1 MVWVKVMD
9 IKIQEGKMEENINQA
24 TTQDQVSQKISEA
37 IKDVFPVSQELNSIS
52 NGIKDGSVQDGEQT
66 EKIVKDLIETGYLGI
81 INFDKG
87 LLSYINTQSK
97 NNDEPK
103 ESKEMVQENIAE
115 KEKENQGLPVNQL
128 AEIALLNSNI
138 EQLIRL
144 ESEVREE
151 ASKLNKGLKEC
162 KLDEASEDIHGLTET
177 FQEYVKE
184 VKRDYQS
191 IIEDLKENRKRM
203 EKSTE
208 KLRDESFDIMHR
220 EGNKQFV
227 IYGAAVCSVLTLIVS
242 IVNLFV

>member
-1 MVWVKVMD
+1 M
-9 IKIQEGKMEENINQA
+9 QEDTNQA
-24 TTQDQVSQKISEA
+24 TTHDQVSQTISEA
-37 IKDVFPVSQELNSIS
+37 IRDVFPVAQELSDIS
-52 NGIKDGSVQDGEQT
+52 NGLKDGSVQDGEET
-66 EKIVKDLIETGYLGI
+66 EKIIKELIETGYLGI

-97 NNDEPK
+97 SEEPK
-103 ESKEMVQENIAE
+103 ESKEMVQESIPE
-115 KEKENQGLPVNQL
+115 KDKESQGLPVNQL

-138 EQLIRL
+138 EQLVQL
-144 ESEVREE
+144 EKEVREE
-151 ASKLNKGLKEC
+151 TSKLNKGLKEC

-208 KLRDESFDIMHR
+208 KLRDESFDIIHR

-227 IYGAAVCSVLTLIVS
+227 IYGAAVCSALTLIVS
-242 IVNLFV
+242 IVSLFV

>member
-1 MVWVKVMD
+1 M
-9 IKIQEGKMEENINQA
+9 QEDINQA
-24 TTQDQVSQKISEA
+24 TTHDQVSQTISEA
-37 IKDVFPVSQELNSIS
+37 IRDVFPVAQELSDIS
-52 NGIKDGSVQDGEQT
+52 NGLKDGSVQDGEET
-66 EKIVKDLIETGYLGI
+66 EKIIKELIETGYLGI

-97 NNDEPK
+97 SEEPK
-103 ESKEMVQENIAE
+103 ESKEMVQESIPE
-115 KEKENQGLPVNQL
+115 KDKESQGLPVNQL

-138 EQLIRL
+138 EQLVQL
-144 ESEVREE
+144 EKEVREE
-151 ASKLNKGLKEC
+151 TSKLNKGLKEC

-208 KLRDESFDIMHR
+208 KLRDESFDIIHR

-227 IYGAAVCSVLTLIVS
+227 IYGAAVCSALTLIVS
-242 IVNLFV
+242 IVSLFV

>member
-1 MVWVKVMD
+1 M
-9 IKIQEGKMEENINQA
+9 QEDINQA
-24 TTQDQVSQKISEA
+24 TTHDQVSQTISEA
-37 IKDVFPVSQELNSIS
+37 IRDVFPVAQELSDIS
-52 NGIKDGSVQDGEQT
+52 NGLKDGSVQDGEET
-66 EKIVKDLIETGYLGI
+66 EKIIKELIETGYLGI

-97 NNDEPK
+97 SEEPK
-103 ESKEMVQENIAE
+103 ESKEMVQESIPE
-115 KEKENQGLPVNQL
+115 KDKESQGLPVNQL

-138 EQLIRL
+138 EQLVQL
-144 ESEVREE
+144 EKEVREE

-227 IYGAAVCSVLTLIVS
+227 IYGAAVCSVLTLIAS
-242 IVNLFV
+242 IVNIFI

>member
-1 MVWVKVMD
+1 M
-9 IKIQEGKMEENINQA
+9 QEDTNQA
-24 TTQDQVSQKISEA
+24 TTQDQVSQTISEA
-37 IKDVFPVSQELNSIS
+37 IRDVFPVAQELSDIS
-52 NGIKDGSVQDGEQT
+52 NGLKDGSVQDGEET
-66 EKIVKDLIETGYLGI
+66 EKIIKELIETGYLGI

-97 NNDEPK
+97 SEEPK
-103 ESKEMVQENIAE
+103 ESKEMVQESIPE
-115 KEKENQGLPVNQL
+115 KDKESQGLPVNQL

-138 EQLIRL
+138 EQLVQL
-144 ESEVREE
+144 EKEVREE
-151 ASKLNKGLKEC
+151 TSKLNKGLKEC

-208 KLRDESFDIMHR
+208 KLRDESFDIIHR

-227 IYGAAVCSVLTLIVS
+227 IYGAAVCSALTLIVS
-242 IVNLFV
+242 IVSLFV